1 MVAETKVQFICE
13 ENLNA
18 PTLPNTWN
26 SLIAVLDS
34 ALVTGLNLPAINN
47 VQIDGSVILINFSS
61 AHQLKMF
68 QIISLSGFS
77 PVELNTKWRII
88 GVPTSQQIAID
99 RLDTI
104 TAVTTVGI
112 ANLSPLGYE
121 KTFSATGKGVYRNAN
136 TKAEHRPF
144 LRVDAT
150 LPAGWTTTYAK
161 FARVAV
167 MTECTGIDDISS
179 QYQMP
184 FDASNPGKNWTV
196 SGSGTSAGN
205 CWAKWVWSGLNKA
218 LGSPNFDFTNGGIN
232 GNRKWMIVGDEKAF
246 FLIIQDQYGTSIASS
261 QVVYGFGVYESL
273 DATTLFP
280 YFLASN
286 AAQSTASAIIDSTST
301 ANSVPFCGSFEQ
313 DASYNYRDCTNIL
326 SMNNNGATVSANTY
340 FAKHASAT
348 LSGNVTAPHFIQISG
363 QIKGRIPHIY
373 IPYSNFGTTYNNSII
388 IDDAAFISTPV
399 FYRQDKIVQS
409 WSQFYKNIGVPFYLG
424 NLNDH

>member
-26 SLIAVLDS
+26 SLIAVLDA

-104 TAVTTVGI
+104 TAITTVGM

-136 TKAEHRPF
+136 TEAEHRPF

-167 MTECTGIDDISS
+167 MTECAGIDDITSR
-179 QYQMP
+179 YQMP
-184 FDASNPGKNWTV
+184 FDVGNPNKNWNVT
-196 SGSGTSAGN
+196 GSGTSAST
-205 CWAKWVWSGLNKA
+205 CWAKWLWSRGEKHINSAAMNL
-218 LGSPNFDFTNGGIN
+218 SESGID
-232 GNRKWMIVGDEKAF
+232 GNRKWMIIGDGAAF
-246 FLIIQDQYGTSIASS
+246 YIVVQDQYGRATAAN
-261 QVVYGFGVYESL
+261 QALYGFGVYEPK
-273 DATTLFP
+273 DNTLMYP
-280 YFLASN
+280 YFLASL
-286 AAQSTASAIIDSTST
+286 AGTPTAGENIDITRT
-301 ANSVPFCGSFEQ
+301 QFCLPFCGTF
-313 DASYNYRDCTNIL
+313 DTSYSDGAYR
-326 SMNNNGATVSANTY
+326 AVSDIFVMSNTGGTTTANTY
-340 FAKHASAT
+340 FGKHDTAHIAGDVT
-348 LSGNVTAPHFIQISG
+348 TPHYVQFSGAL
-363 QIKGRIPHIY
+363 KGVFPHIY
-373 IPYSNFGTTYNNSII
+373 TPHSNFGTNYNNAKII
-388 IDDAAFISTPV
+388 EGSMFITTPV
-399 FYRQDKIVQS
+399 YYRHDTVMPSLS
-409 WSQFYKNIGVPFYLG
+409 WYGMTVGMPFYLG
-424 NLNDH
+424 EI